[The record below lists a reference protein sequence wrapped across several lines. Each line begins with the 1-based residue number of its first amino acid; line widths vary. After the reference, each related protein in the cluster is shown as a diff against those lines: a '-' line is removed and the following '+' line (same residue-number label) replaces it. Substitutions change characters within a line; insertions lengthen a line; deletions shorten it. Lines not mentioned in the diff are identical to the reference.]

1 MSTIKWIISGSGAQG
16 IICSHHHIVKIP
28 AWMQPDVAMVYQADG
43 SLLNYTVD
51 TIDGYVTINCSHNAD
66 ATVMFTSSV
75 ITAVFSY
82 IMLVNENYDYQ
93 RLNIE
98 YYIASPQPHVF
109 SHVTITMGMQQPGD
123 LCDSVSGYTHT
134 ELASSV
140 RCHMAINNVCCER
153 FFHCKKYHGQRCV
166 TMCYELTPSQSLAGG
181 KFTVITHRGAIEQG
195 ITSPTGVVIHDPKVL
210 STSQV
215 QSWSSANKITVTVGS
230 SSKVST
236 EFKKPVKKITDYQ
249 QLAAALSVE
258 HSDNRDALSQQKTL
272 ELSPNVVTTVYDI
285 KVRNTTSGY
294 VKLYVDIE
302 DISDMIY
309 YICDRDKV
317 TLTNYCDGT
326 YTFVLD
332 EVPSAVVPQ
341 GHSTAS
347 VMTSGRTDFNA
358 STDYLIEI
366 THMLSARK

>member
-1 MSTIKWIISGSGAQG
+1 MSAIKWIITGSGAQG
-16 IICSHHHIVKIP
+16 MVCSQHHVVKIP
-28 AWMQPDVAMVYQADG
+28 VWMQPDIVMVYQADG
-43 SLLNYTVD
+43 SLVNYTVD
-51 TIDGYVTINCSHNAD
+51 TADGHVTVNCGHNAE
-66 ATVMFTSSV
+66 ATVIFTSTV
-75 ITAVFSY
+75 IMAVFSY
-82 IMLVNENYDYQ
+82 VMLVNENYDYQ

-98 YYIASPQPHVF
+98 YYIASPQPYTF
-109 SHVTITMGMQQPGD
+109 SRVTITMGMQQPGD

-134 ELASSV
+134 ELTSGV

-153 FFHCKKYHGQRCV
+153 FFHCKKYRGQRCV

-181 KFTVITHRGAIEQG
+181 KFTVIMHRGAIEQG
-195 ITSPTGVVIHDPKVL
+195 ITSPTGVVIHEPKVL
-210 STSQV
+210 STCQV

-249 QLAAALSVE
+249 TLVNALLGE
-258 HSDNRDALSQQKTL
+258 HGGSRDALSQRTAL

-294 VKLYVDIE
+294 VKLYVDID
-302 DISDMIY
+302 DISDMICY
-309 YICDRDKV
+309 GCDKNNV
-317 TLTNYCDGT
+317 ILTNHCDGT
-326 YTFVLD
+326 YTFILP

-358 STDYLIEI
+358 STDYFIEI
-366 THMLSARK
+366 THMLSGRK